1 MKKKE
6 ILEKPSFVIVKTVKI
21 RYYYK
26 SPNSAQLIMEE
37 IRYDEFTCFVHFI
50 WYWGLAVG
58 VIIMVIAS
66 RLGLNRDQQRQ
77 NCC

>member
-6 ILEKPSFVIVKTVKI
+6 ILEKPCFVIVKTVKI

-26 SPNSAQLIMEE
+26 GVDNSTQLIMEE

-58 VIIMVIAS
+58 VIIMVITS
-66 RLGLNRDQQRQ
+66 RLGFKS
-77 NCC
+77 